1 MAPVLSGVWWGPEA
15 GVVGSGAAAA
25 TGVASWLG
33 SGQLVLVVTLST
45 LAVLLLVSVLL
56 LLCASCQGQKKAVN
70 GHPTG
75 DHENLVNGVS
85 ERETVSQSADSPAT
99 DAAIS
104 SSHNGPLTS
113 GTILTD
119 TQDTSPQPSEELLS
133 SQSELRS
140 SKCPQDRELPSIPPN
155 NALIRDGPPASGDST
170 YEVVKEIAVA
180 SRDVSVEDSLYET
193 VKELKEPPAQLGL
206 PNGTVQLNPDE
217 PPHHPPALLNG
228 HLSPCTPERGPLCAG
243 VEYASVD
250 LNKKSRHSADL
261 EAKRRSDNA
270 SVPSH
275 KSLEE
280 PEEDLPPPVPEK
292 VLDENDNQPVVMN
305 GLAGAGLHNGEVR
318 MLHSPLSPALGFDN
332 HILSDNE
339 SAVYSTVNKTNCDDA
354 VNEEDKEHDY
364 SSIAEIKGL
373 VTASSSSDLY
383 ATVRDIYA
391 QPNEP
396 ELGEDPMLDSTD
408 PGYETIRIPKTSSS
422 DDEHRAGLGAEG
434 SDAAK
439 AEPDY
444 ESVGEL
450 GLGRETSRL

>member
-1 MAPVLSGVWWGPEA
+1 M
-15 GVVGSGAAAA
+15 GSGAAAA

-33 SGQLVLVVTLST
+33 SGQLVLAVTLST
-45 LAVLLLVSVLL
+45 LTALLLLSVLL
-56 LLCASCQGQKKAVN
+56 LLCASCQGQKKAAN
-70 GHPTG
+70 GHPAG
-75 DHENLVNGVS
+75 DHENLMNGVS
-85 ERETVSQSADSPAT
+85 ERETISQSADSPAT
-99 DAAIS
+99 DAAVS

-113 GTILTD
+113 GTVLTD
-119 TQDTSPQPSEELLS
+119 TQDTSPQPSEEMLS

-155 NALIRDGPPASGDST
+155 NALLGDGPPASGDST

-180 SRDVSVEDSLYET
+180 SRDVSAEDSLYET
-193 VKELKEPPAQLGL
+193 VKELKDPPTQLGL
-206 PNGTVQLNPDE
+206 PNGTVQLSPDE

-228 HLSPCTPERGPLCAG
+228 HLSPCTPERGPLCTG
-243 VEYASVD
+243 VEYASID
-250 LNKKSRHSADL
+250 LNKKSRHSADM

-270 SVPSH
+270 GAPARRP
-275 KSLEE
+275 LEE

-305 GLAGAGLHNGEVR
+305 GLVGAGLHNGE
-318 MLHSPLSPALGFDN
+318 LHSPLSPAPGFDN
-332 HILSDNE
+332 HILSDSE

-354 VNEEDKEHDY
+354 VNDDDKEHDY

-383 ATVRDIYA
+383 ATVRDIYS
-391 QPNEP
+391 QPDEP
-396 ELGEDPMLDSTD
+396 QHGDDPALDGTD

-422 DDEHRAGLGAEG
+422 DDDHRAEG
-434 SDAAK
+434 SDGAK

-450 GLGRETSRL
+450 GLSRETSRL